1 MVILSALTALLTPGT
16 LPDLQAFR
24 VTPYLLNPHRD
35 TVVLNWFTHKS
46 ANATV
51 TLRAQGSPPRQL
63 ETKPQ
68 TNPFLGYHEI
78 EEQQRA
84 EFPDMETEGN
94 FKHSVTLD
102 KLKPDTRYSYEV
114 KVGSSIYTN
123 SFRTPPAPT
132 SDKSFTIVAF
142 ADSETDY
149 DSRVT
154 NRPWSVG
161 TQHPDSTGRPSDRP
175 NYLVTE
181 TQGFI
186 ENLKA
191 IRQANPLVLML
202 AGDIVQGAG
211 YQIAWDEFFYHTAG
225 KFDDPLGSIP
235 LIPAIGNWEN
245 FGARVGGYEP
255 WAVHRARQKY
265 KSYFDAPANNDRRYK
280 NFYHRLDVG
289 PVTIITLDSSNG
301 LPDNT
306 DNDTNKNIDAALYPG
321 NDLTDLAPDSP
332 QWKWCMAQLKD
343 ARSKGQLIIVQFHH
357 VPYSSGGH
365 SLPTTLAD
373 SSGQSGLAMRQ
384 YFPFFQQYGVAAVI
398 CGHNESFERSEVG
411 GIQVYDVGIAGD
423 GLGYAI
429 NDRDPRRINPWRK
442 WVAHF
447 DSAENWQ
454 GKKLIDGGKHYGH
467 LEMNITPSKEGFK
480 IEYVPVYIFPVTDDE
495 GKVTRFE
502 RRVYN
507 DQFTATYPRNRGPI
521 KIPVPGPPGN

>member
-1 MVILSALTALLTPGT
+1 MPVLSSLAILIAASQANTTA
-16 LPDLQAFR
+16 DFR

-35 TVVLNWFTHKS
+35 TIVLTWFTHENVPS
-46 ANATV
+46 
-51 TLRAQGSPPRQL
+51 TLRLQAPGEQTQSHRLRP
-63 ETKPQ
+63 T
-68 TNPFLGYHEI
+68 TNPFLTYHEI
-78 EEQQRA
+78 EEAERA
-84 EFPDMETEGN
+84 EFPDMAPGGN
-94 FKHSVTLD
+94 FKHSITL
-102 KLKPDTRYSYEV
+102 KGLKPETRYSYTV
-114 KVGSSIYTN
+114 TAGRSTYTN
-123 SFRTPPAPT
+123 AFVTAPDAKT
-132 SDKSFTIVAF
+132 TKPIKIVAF

-154 NRPWSVG
+154 HRPWSIG
-161 TQHPDSTGRPSDRP
+161 AQHPDSTGRPADRP
-175 NYLVTE
+175 DYLVTE

-191 IRQANPLVLML
+191 IRQTDPLAIIL

-211 YQIAWDEFFYHTAG
+211 YQRAWDEFFYHMAG

-235 LIPAIGNWEN
+235 LVPAIGNWEN

-255 WAVHRARQKY
+255 WAIHRARQKY
-265 KSYFDAPANNDRRYK
+265 KAYFDAPANNDRRYK
-280 NFYHRLDVG
+280 NFYHRLDLG
-289 PVTIITLDSSNG
+289 PITILTLDSSNG

-321 NDLTDLAPDSP
+321 NDLTDLAPESP

-343 ARSKGQLIIVQFHH
+343 ARAKGQLILVQFHH

-411 GIQVYDVGIAGD
+411 GIQVYDVGVAGD

-447 DSAENWQ
+447 DSAEHWQ
-454 GKKLIDGGKHYGH
+454 GKKLVDGGKHYGH
-467 LEMNITPSKEGFK
+467 LEMNITPSPEGFK

-502 RRVYN
+502 RRVYK
-507 DQFTATYPRNRGPI
+507 DQFTATYPRNRGPV